1 MAPGAGPLEERKL
14 ATVLFADVVGFT
26 SLAERSD
33 PEAVA
38 RVVDAAFRRLGEI
51 VAEHGGTVDKY
62 MGDSLMAVFGVPQA
76 HDDDAERAVAAA
88 LAMRK
93 VGGDLA
99 FSIGVNTGEVMVTAL
114 GRDGA
119 PTVVGDAVNVAARL
133 EKAAGTGE
141 VLVGA
146 LTARLAGDRV
156 VFYERHP
163 VVVKGKRE
171 PVEVCEA
178 VALRSAAEAATGA
191 DRLPLLGRDDEL
203 SFLRGQ
209 WRRVVRQRRPVV
221 VLVAGD
227 TGVGTTRLVEELVAQ
242 VESEALVAWAS
253 YPAYGGMGGPRVAAE
268 IAQALGPLGDPEVD
282 ARVRSVAGELDPGLR
297 EIDPSTFYQEQAWA
311 FRRLLEEKAAEKP
324 VVIVI
329 DDAHRAGERS
339 LDMIGD
345 LVARV
350 TDSPVLL
357 VLVGRPE
364 PSEWLTRFSSATTL
378 HLDALGSGDAVALAN
393 ALVADLPLDD
403 DAADFLVRRSG
414 GNPLY
419 LRELVAIAKER
430 GGLHALGDRY
440 DVDPSTAI
448 PTTLQAILAARLDSL
463 PPREKLALQH
473 VAVLGEVATADQ
485 VEALGLDDAD
495 RVMQALAGPGLLRRR
510 LPAGTYEVA
519 DPLLAEVAYESL
531 PHHLRAERH
540 RHAASSATTAEERS
554 RHLERALSYVPDD
567 ASLRAETAGAFAA
580 TGGEFLDAFRHLDA
594 ARVLGR
600 AIELGDDTP
609 ATRVRLAEAHQILGH
624 NEEVL
629 AVLDGLPADTGDPVI
644 EAQRVHLRAATV
656 MFDSPEVAADE
667 LDEAAR
673 RWAGLGNLAKEA
685 WAHANRGAA
694 LFNLSRM
701 REASA
706 SLERALPLFRQA
718 GDRGGEHAVHS
729 FLGLVRPHDP
739 RVPDWLEDGLRYADD
754 IGDRSRQLGALV
766 SLAWHHYLRAR
777 LGGDADTRTADDYA
791 TRLASLG
798 AEVGGNEFHAH
809 GTCMRS
815 NLARLAGRL
824 DDARNLAEQVRHYLD
839 DGNPR
844 EATLSRAVIFG
855 IDITDPACEPATPL
869 PVDSADPVVAVS
881 ALIVGEAQLLAGRA
895 DDATAYFDATGRF
908 PALGPVAPVAPGLTS
923 GLAHVLAGRFAKAV
937 TPLEP
942 AIGAAEAI
950 HSAPGAASARALLA
964 EAIVRHENDLDRAR
978 QLLADAP
985 RPTPGGV
992 AGALVL
998 RARAVLGDDAARSE
1012 LAAAVIRL
1020 QTPGLALDV

>member
-1 MAPGAGPLEERKL
+1 
-14 ATVLFADVVGFT
+14 
-26 SLAERSD
+26 
-33 PEAVA
+33 
-38 RVVDAAFRRLGEI
+38 
-51 VAEHGGTVDKY
+51 
-62 MGDSLMAVFGVPQA
+62 
-76 HDDDAERAVAAA
+76 
-88 LAMRK
+88 
-93 VGGDLA
+93 
-99 FSIGVNTGEVMVTAL
+99 
-114 GRDGA
+114 
-119 PTVVGDAVNVAARL
+119 
-133 EKAAGTGE
+133 
-141 VLVGA
+141 
-146 LTARLAGDRV
+146 
-156 VFYERHP
+156 
-163 VVVKGKRE
+163 
-171 PVEVCEA
+171 
-178 VALRSAAEAATGA
+178 
-191 DRLPLLGRDDEL
+191 
-203 SFLRGQ
+203 
-209 WRRVVRQRRPVV
+209 
-221 VLVAGD
+221 
-227 TGVGTTRLVEELVAQ
+227 
-242 VESEALVAWAS
+242 
-253 YPAYGGMGGPRVAAE
+253 
-268 IAQALGPLGDPEVD
+268 VD
-282 ARVRSVAGELDPGLR
+282 ARVQSFAGELDPGLR
-297 EIDPSTFYQEQAWA
+297 ELDPSTFYQEQAWA

-339 LDMIGD
+339 LDVIGD

-378 HLDALGSGDAVALAN
+378 RLDALGSGDAVALAN

-430 GGLHALGDRY
+430 GGLQALGDRY

-448 PTTLQAILAARLDSL
+448 PATLQAILAARLDSL

-473 VAVLGEVATADQ
+473 VAVLGEAATADQ

-495 RVMQALAGPGLLRRR
+495 SAMQALAGQGLLRRR

-519 DPLLAEVAYESL
+519 DPLLAEVAYESQ
-531 PHHLRAERH
+531 PHHVRAERH
-540 RHAASSATTAEERS
+540 RHAASSATTAEQRS
-554 RHLERALSYVPDD
+554 RHLERALSYAPDD

-624 NEEVL
+624 KEDVL

-694 LFNLSRM
+694 LFNQSRM

-798 AEVGGNEFHAH
+798 AELGSNEFHAH

-824 DDARNLAEQVRHYLD
+824 DDARNLAEQVRHYLE

-869 PVDSADPVVAVS
+869 PVDSVDPVAAVS
-881 ALIVGEAQLLAGRA
+881 VLIVGEAQVLAGRA
-895 DDATAYFDATGRF
+895 DEATAYFAATGRF
-908 PALGPVAPVAPGLTS
+908 AELGPVAPLAPGLMS
-923 GLAHVLAGRFAKAV
+923 GLAYVLAGRFPEAA
-937 TPLEP
+937 TELEP
-942 AIGAAEAI
+942 AIAAAEAVR
-950 HSAPGAASARALLA
+950 SAPGAAAARALLA
-964 EAIVRHENDLDRAR
+964 EAIVRNENDLDRAWEV
-978 QLLADAP
+978 LADAP

-998 RARAVLGDDAARSE
+998 RAHAVLGDDGARSE
-1012 LAAAVIRL
+1012 LADTVLRL
-1020 QTPGLALDV
+1020 RTPGLALDA